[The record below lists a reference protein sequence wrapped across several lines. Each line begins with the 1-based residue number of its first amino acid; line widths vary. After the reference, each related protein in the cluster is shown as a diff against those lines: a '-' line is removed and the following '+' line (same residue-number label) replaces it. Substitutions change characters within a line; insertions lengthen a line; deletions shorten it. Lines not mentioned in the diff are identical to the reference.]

1 MVSLTAGLHEDALHH
16 SVRILPPNL
25 VILIKLLQNILHTLQ
40 SRIFIAFEH
49 KVFALQPLMPLKTK
63 IFSNMKEQRGPNHQ
77 TPLPDKKTS
86 WVTQVLWLFFQKK
99 CIK

>member
-49 KVFALQPLMPLKTK
+49 KVSVCLAAPNATK
-63 IFSNMKEQRGPNHQ
+63 NKNIQ
-77 TPLPDKKTS
+77 
-86 WVTQVLWLFFQKK
+86 
-99 CIK
+99 